1 MLLPFLLWIY
11 IYYYQAALAQSWSL
25 PDLTDLLSV
34 HTWLS
39 LMLPVPRDPLSL
51 LPPAIRGAFGTA
63 HNSPGTPTW
72 ILSSLAWMG
81 SGSCQPL
88 RHPLESL
95 SIPWW
100 PCIRLRD
107 VENYKSSPEFL
118 HTSYCQQGLTSVLDR
133 KAFQLCWTK
142 ECSRLRVSGMMAN
155 HFPSSQAFCTQPE
168 LRMPHS
174 YLILLHKATPLF
186 FLTLAIVQ
194 WWPHEMKLKEL
205 SFNGI

>member
-25 PDLTDLLSV
+25 PDLTDLLSA

-39 LMLPVPRDPLSL
+39 LMLPVPRDPLAL

-63 HNSPGTPTW
+63 HYSPGTPTW
-72 ILSSLAWMG
+72 ILSSLAWMWF
-81 SGSCQPL
+81 GSCQHL
-88 RHPLESL
+88 HHPFESL

-107 VENYKSSPEFL
+107 MENYKSSPEFL

-133 KAFQLCWTK
+133 KTFQLCWTK
-142 ECSRLRVSGMMAN
+142 ECSRLRVSGMTANHN
-155 HFPSSQAFCTQPE
+155 HFPNSQAFCT
-168 LRMPHS
+168 
-174 YLILLHKATPLF
+174 
-186 FLTLAIVQ
+186 
-194 WWPHEMKLKEL
+194 
-205 SFNGI
+205 